1 VSPSRGYGSLLLM
14 SLALLAT
21 GPLLGASGFGELL
34 PRGVGF
40 GSAGAQEPD
49 PVGDERDRAVRLA
62 REGRYEEALIILQR
76 LYAASPEDLALRA
89 DFVAVLA
96 WSGNDEEAMELG
108 EHLPFRDVEP
118 FVSEA
123 LARSARNIGRPEFA
137 RMLYADVLKRD
148 PSRVESHIGYILS
161 TLEAGDLST
170 AEVHLEQAFGRF
182 PEHAEVLLAGG
193 HVRRAAGRYIEA
205 ALLLRQAGDF
215 GADPAEARRL
225 EVLSLVEAGAVFLAV
240 ERMRASPGVFD
251 PSDRGSVLG
260 ARASRGVQWSVA
272 APPSPD
278 PALRFDA
285 VDRAI
290 ARLDSALAVV
300 DAADGFAHRQLR
312 LDRVVA
318 LRERVRMQ
326 EVLDEVHALEEDGV
340 EIPPYV
346 QRMAGDAHLHLRNP
360 KAAEIRYRAA
370 LAGWPGHPES
380 QLGLFYSL
388 LEQERHIE
396 AGEVIA
402 RLATEQPER
411 RTAEGLREELPNP
424 DRLTAEIALLLGHA
438 FAGDLGGAQT
448 AFEELAGQAPM
459 NLDIRQELA
468 SIYLWRGWPYRA
480 LDEYARILS
489 LDPFHV
495 GARVGRASAQLDLG
509 DRPAARATLDTV
521 VVLAAGN
528 QHVQR
533 TVERFRI
540 QGLWEFSAEARGGRS
555 TGGDLGTRDDMLAT
569 RLSTPPIG
577 DRLRLFVGSRRSS
590 AAYPDQRG
598 AHDRVTAGAEVST
611 RGLRLSVEAGADRD
625 GGERPGGA
633 MQIDL
638 RPGDRWSFGL
648 RGTSYAEEVPL
659 QATRELIDGWSVGAG
674 VGLRASELRW
684 WSADASLLEMS
695 DGNRRWSGY
704 SAFEQEVLRRPLGR
718 LSGLVELYG
727 AHNSLDDAPYFNPAK
742 TLSGSLTAQ
751 WEWVLWRSYESA
763 FTQRVRATGGH
774 LTQSG
779 FDNRLLYS
787 AEYGHEWNLSDRISL
802 DYGLHW
808 GRPVFDGLRER
819 RTSAHVNLTWR
830 LPR

>member
-1 VSPSRGYGSLLLM
+1 M
-14 SLALLAT
+14 SLALLGT
-21 GPLLGASGFGELL
+21 GPLLGASAFGELL
-34 PRGVGF
+34 PRGASLGL
-40 GSAGAQEPD
+40 AGAQEPD
-49 PVGDERDRAVRLA
+49 PALDERDRAVRLA
-62 REGRYEEALIILQR
+62 REGRYEEALVILHR
-76 LYAASPEDLALRA
+76 LYTAAPGDLPLRA

-96 WSGNDEEAMELG
+96 WSGHDEEAMELG
-108 EHLPFRDVEP
+108 EHLPFRDLEP

-123 LARSARNIGRPEFA
+123 LARSARNIGRPGFA
-137 RMLYADVLKRD
+137 RLLYADVLERD

-161 TLEAGDLST
+161 ALEGGDLPA
-170 AEVHLEQAFGRF
+170 AEAHLEHTLDRF

-193 HVRRAAGRYIEA
+193 HVRRAAGRHSEA
-205 ALLLRQAGDF
+205 ALLLRKAGDL

-225 EVLSLVEAGAVFLAV
+225 EVLSLVEAGAVFHAV
-240 ERMRASPGVFD
+240 DRMRASPTVFD
-251 PSDRGSVLG
+251 ASERGSVLG

-290 ARLDSALAVV
+290 ARLDSALVVV

-312 LDRVVA
+312 LDRIVA
-318 LRERVRMQ
+318 FRERVRMQ
-326 EVLDEVHALEEDGV
+326 DVLDEVHALEAEGV

-360 KAAEIRYRAA
+360 KAAESRYRVA

-380 QLGLFYSL
+380 QLGLFYAL
-388 LEQERHIE
+388 LEQERHVE
-396 AGEVIA
+396 AREVISL
-402 RLATEQPER
+402 LAADQPER

-424 DRLTAEIALLLGHA
+424 DRLTAEIALRLGRA
-438 FAGDLGGAQT
+438 FAGDLDGAQR
-448 AFEELAGQAPM
+448 AFEELAGRAPM

-468 SIYLWRGWPYRA
+468 SVYLWRGWPYRA
-480 LDEYARILS
+480 LDEYARILA

-533 TVERFRI
+533 TAERFRI
-540 QGLWEFSAEARGGRS
+540 HGLWEFSVEARGGRS

-598 AHDRVTAGAEVST
+598 GHDRVTAGAELST
-611 RGLRLSVEAGADRD
+611 RGLRLTAAASADRD
-625 GGERPGGA
+625 GSERPGGA
-633 MQIDL
+633 MQVDL

-648 RGTSYAEEVPL
+648 RGASYADEVPL
-659 QATRELIDGWSVGAG
+659 QATRQLIDGWSVGAG
-674 VGLRASELRW
+674 VGLRASERRW

-727 AHNSLDDAPYFNPAK
+727 ARNSRDDAPYFNPSN
-742 TLSGSLTAQ
+742 TLSTSLTAQ
-751 WEWVLWRSYESA
+751 WEWVLWRSYESGL
-763 FTQRVRATGGH
+763 TQRVRATGGH
-774 LTQSG
+774 LIQSG
-779 FDNRLLYS
+779 FDDRLLYS

-819 RTSAHVNLTWR
+819 RTSAHANLTWR